1 MDQDMPSHLR
11 NTCAVVKPHTKIIK
25 FIQSLRE
32 DLAAGSSLGV
42 WILRKNDRKPL
53 DSAFEP
59 SAEKMS

>member
-1 MDQDMPSHLR
+1 MNQDMLSHFR

-25 FIQSLRE
+25 FIQSVCE

-42 WILRKNDRKPL
+42 WVPWKDDRKPL
-53 DSAFEP
+53 DSASEH